1 MFTSY
6 VAFHFMSSA
15 APSLQNCIRLLLPR
29 CLHLARCTLSP
40 RSVINLLLPNAS
52 CGCQTNVMIATV
64 AAAVVVIVS
73 AHSSAHFA
81 PQEGE
86 REREDEI

>member
-1 MFTSY
+1 
-6 VAFHFMSSA
+6 
-15 APSLQNCIRLLLPR
+15 
-29 CLHLARCTLSP
+29 
-40 RSVINLLLPNAS
+40 
-52 CGCQTNVMIATV
+52 MIATV